1 MGKYG
6 VVAMAEIYLTKLLAA
21 RRHPGAGFPEQP
33 FHLPGPSVLIGVDD
47 ELQFPQEM
55 RAA

>member
-21 RRHPGAGFPEQP
+21 RRHPDAGFPEQP
-33 FHLPGPSVLIGVDD
+33 FHVPGPSVLIGVDD